1 MEVNELKNKALV
13 VCSRRNHFPIIKPVL
28 EELENRG
35 WKTKALR
42 AEIFGEALIRIE
54 KKVKKLKKG
63 IKKNQSSIKKKKHN
77 IHFRKM
83 ASHIFLNMIKIGIIS
98 KPNIIIVITDAPSI
112 ERSIIHA
119 GKMLKIPSLR
129 LQIGLIGHRHD
140 QCELLVDKMAI
151 CGEATK
157 KILTDKCKI
166 DPDKLIITGCPA
178 YDRLVNANKYFN
190 KEQILMNLKLK
201 EYKKIIVFATENLT
215 EKENNKLANIVCKS
229 LENFHDIQLI
239 IKVHPGESDL
249 ETYKNIAKKVGI
261 DYKVIRD
268 IDIYKILYISDL
280 LITYFSATG
289 LEAMLLKKPV
299 ITLNPFEGNDP
310 VGYATSGATLIARN
324 VKELQGSI
332 SIALYE
338 NQAITTLIE
347 NMKEYVY
354 KQSYKQDGKATER
367 VVDLIE
373 EMAGL

>member
-42 AEIFGEALIRIE
+42 AEIFGEALIGIE
-54 KKVKKLKKG
+54 KKVKKVKKG
-63 IKKNQSSIKKKKHN
+63 KKNQSSIKKKNYN
-77 IHFRKM
+77 IYFRKI
-83 ASHIFLNMIKIGIIS
+83 ASYIFLNMIKIGIIS
-98 KPNIIIVITDAPSI
+98 KPNIIVVITDAPSI
-112 ERSIIHA
+112 ERLIIHA

-178 YDRLVNANKYFN
+178 YDRLVNANKFFN
-190 KEQILMNLKLK
+190 KEQILMSLKLK

-215 EKENNKLANIVCKS
+215 EKENKKLANIVCKS
-229 LENFHDIQLI
+229 LGNFNDIQLI

-249 ETYKNIAKKVGI
+249 QIYKNIAKNIGI
-261 DYKVIRD
+261 DYKVMRD
-268 IDIYKILYISDL
+268 IDTYKILYVSDL

-289 LEAMLLKKPV
+289 LEAMILKKPV
-299 ITLNPFEGNDP
+299 IALNPFKGNDP
-310 VGYATSGATLIARN
+310 VGYATSGATLFARN
-324 VKELQGSI
+324 VKELECSI
-332 SIALYE
+332 SNALYE
-338 NQAITTLIE
+338 NQVSTTLIE
-347 NMKEYVY
+347 NMNEYVY
-354 KQSYKQDGKATER
+354 KQSFKQDGKATER

-373 EMAGL
+373 EMVVR